1 MVSWGS
7 VKDALE
13 STKRR
18 LLDVQPSK
26 FTISIQ
32 PLKLGIRNPLD
43 PRGHVTRLKDD
54 NDIFRLDDLES
65 ESQQSAS
72 LSLPCVPIREGI
84 PGMACAEN
92 FHARDGRDSMLVEC
106 DLNIAA
112 ETPLITEIDHDGAWC
127 GLWFMW
133 GVVRQSITRHLCTC

>member
-13 STKRR
+13 STKHR
-18 LLDVQPSK
+18 LLNVQPSK
-26 FTISIQ
+26 FTINIQ

-43 PRGHVTRLKDD
+43 IRGHVTRLKDD
-54 NDIFRLDDLES
+54 NDVFRLDDLES

-72 LSLPCVPIREGI
+72 LSLPCLGT
-84 PGMACAEN
+84 ASAEN
-92 FHARDGRDSMLVEC
+92 FHATDSNLVEY
-106 DLNIAA
+106 DVNIAA
-112 ETPLITEIDHDGAWC
+112 ERRPGDPLFKGIDDDSAWC

-133 GVVRQSITRHLCTC
+133 GVVRESITRHLCTF